1 MKRRK
6 GYPMQKRL
14 IFLCLIK
21 SVFLSQLTFAGK
33 LENTAY
39 TLDRDDESSITFY
52 LKKQTNPAEN
62 LLLLI
67 QGSDCN
73 SVYHNNTINNV
84 FSASLKDKDVL
95 TIEKYGIDKSLKW
108 RVDNERQDCPQD
120 YIDQDSPSQRV
131 KDIKHVLE
139 HVMAAKQ
146 YKNLVVLGGSEGA
159 LVANILSAQFE
170 KVTHT
175 IAINGG
181 GRWFLDDVLYN
192 IEHTSMDGSDESQK
206 QGFIGFTQHILN
218 SPKFDLTMSGH
229 GYRWWREM
237 LETDQTEA
245 IRQIDNP
252 ILIIQTEDDQNVSPK
267 LALQQAQ
274 ILMATKKNILYK
286 AYPNLDHG
294 FKRANGI
301 SEAKRV
307 VADIQAWLKHTLD

>member
-1 MKRRK
+1 
-6 GYPMQKRL
+6 MQKRL
-14 IFLCLIK
+14 KILLLIK
-21 SVFLSQLTFAGK
+21 VLLIGQFA
-33 LENTAY
+33 LAAQFENTAY
-39 TLDRDDESSITFY
+39 TLNRDDQSEITFY
-52 LKKQTNPAEN
+52 LKKQPKSAEN

-73 SVYHNNTINNV
+73 SVYHNHTINNA
-84 FSASLKDKDVL
+84 FSASLKDKDIL

-108 RVDNERQDCPQD
+108 RVDNEREDCPQD

-146 YKNLVVLGGSEGA
+146 YKTLIVLGGCEGA
-159 LVANILSAQFE
+159 LVANILSAQFK

-192 IEHTSMDGSDESQK
+192 IEQTTEGGSYETQK
-206 QGFIGFTQHILN
+206 QGFIGFTQHLLN

-237 LETDQTEA
+237 LEIDQTEA

-274 ILMATKKNILYK
+274 ILMATKDNILYK

-294 FKRANGI
+294 FKRASGV
-301 SEAKRV
+301 SEAHRV
-307 VADIQAWLKHTLD
+307 VADIQAWLNQTLD